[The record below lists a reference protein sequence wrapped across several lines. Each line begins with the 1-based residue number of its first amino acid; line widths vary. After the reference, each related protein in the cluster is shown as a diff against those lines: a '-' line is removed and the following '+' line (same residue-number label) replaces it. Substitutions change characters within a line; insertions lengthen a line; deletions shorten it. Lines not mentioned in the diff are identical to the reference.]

1 MSCEKLDPRVEV
13 LTELRKQTALLERMI
28 ALHESYMLTE
38 AAVSA
43 RPAQSAVSLTGPHGD
58 PIIKAKDPR
67 DWSGDPMTGKHFSE
81 CPPEYLDLLAERYD
95 YFASKND
102 DEAATAKRVN
112 DAPVVAEMEKKARYA
127 KLDASRAR
135 AWAAK
140 LRAGYVPTSTGTPA
154 VSEAGRE
161 PTW

>member
-1 MSCEKLDPRVEV
+1 MPPVDPRVEV
-13 LTELRKQTALLERMI
+13 LTELRKQTALLTSI
-28 ALHESYMLTE
+28 DKTGALVALTLAKMLE
-38 AAVSA
+38 AFPKPDGSSA
-43 RPAQSAVSLTGPHGD
+43 PINDSVTLGPHGD

-95 YFASKND
+95 YFATKD
-102 DEAATAKRVN
+102 DQT
-112 DAPVVAEMEKKARYA
+112 PEKIRYA
-127 KLDASRAR
+127 KLDAARAR
-135 AWAAK
+135 GWAAK
-140 LRAGYVPTSTGTPA
+140 LRAGYVPPVTAPA

>member
-1 MSCEKLDPRVEV
+1 MPPTDPRVEV
-13 LTELRKQTALLERMI
+13 LTELRKQTALLERI
-28 ALHESYMLTE
+28 AVELLRGNQSGSL
-38 AAVSA
+38 AAPVNDA
-43 RPAQSAVSLTGPHGD
+43 AALGPHGD

-95 YFASKND
+95 YFATKD
-102 DEAATAKRVN
+102 DQT
-112 DAPVVAEMEKKARYA
+112 PEKIRYA

-140 LRAGYVPTSTGTPA
+140 LRAGYVPFTPPA